1 MKINNTLVK
10 AIKDYILE
18 DENKEE
24 VINELRRYKREFPS
38 VLDYNWYKYGNI
50 LPYYSQIEEFYRKN
64 GLQPSVNTKM
74 MQKHFEGHIRIAID
88 EILLENE

>member
-1 MKINNTLVK
+1 MIISNALVK

-18 DENKEE
+18 DEDREQI
-24 VINELRRYKREFPS
+24 VNELGRYKREFPN

-64 GLQPSVNTKM
+64 GLEPCENNQM
-74 MQKHFEGHIRIAID
+74 LQKHFEGHIRIAID
-88 EILLENE
+88 EILKENV

>member
-1 MKINNTLVK
+1 MKVNKTLIK

-24 VINELRRYKREFPS
+24 IIHELKRYKDSFPE

-50 LPYYSQIEEFYRKN
+50 LPYYSQIRDFYKN
-64 GLQPSVNTKM
+64 IEVEAPENDNML
-74 MQKHFEGHIRIAID
+74 QKHFEGHIRYAID
-88 EILLENE
+88 EILAENN

>member
-1 MKINNTLVK
+1 MVIINALVK

-50 LPYYSQIEEFYRKN
+50 LPYYSQIAEFYRKN
-64 GLQPSVNTKM
+64 GLVPSENNEM
-74 MQKHFEGHIRIAID
+74 LQKHFEGHIRIAID
-88 EILLENE
+88 EILLENK

>member
-18 DENKEE
+18 DEDREQI
-24 VINELRRYKREFPS
+24 VNELRRYKREFPS

-50 LPYYSQIEEFYRKN
+50 LPYYSQIAEFYRKN
-64 GLQPSVNTKM
+64 GVEPPEYNEVL
-74 MQKHFEGHIRIAID
+74 QKHFEGHIRIAID
-88 EILLENE
+88 EILLENK